1 MGNGYQE
8 ETDRFGYLSKERNE
22 RCEKGREKKKKKNRE
37 IEEPS
42 AASSKKREKTR
53 RRTERE

>member
-1 MGNGYQE
+1 MGNGYEE

-22 RCEKGREKKKKKNRE
+22 RKRCEKGREKKKKKNRE

-42 AASSKKREKTR
+42 AAS
-53 RRTERE
+53 

>member
-1 MGNGYQE
+1 MGNGYEE

-42 AASSKKREKTR
+42 AAS
-53 RRTERE
+53 